1 MGEFELIQRY
11 FARRAAGRAEVVL
24 GIGDDCAL
32 LAGQPGHEWA
42 VTTDLLVEGIHFLP
56 DVDPRALGHKSLAVN
71 LSDLAACGAAPVCFF
86 LSIALPRAEPA
97 WLQAFAEGLF
107 ALADRFGCRLAGG
120 DTTRSP
126 AGVTV
131 NITALGQ
138 VATGAALRRSG
149 ARAGDDVWVSGSL
162 GSAALGLALRRGH
175 LQVGPSDAA
184 LAIERLERPVPRV
197 ELGQRLIGLA
207 TSAIDVSDGL
217 VGDLGHVLEASA
229 VGAEIRWQDIPCGE
243 GLADLDEPLRR
254 RFALA
259 GGDDYELLFTA
270 PADRRPLIE
279 AAGEAAGVPLTRIGA
294 ISAAPGLRVLD
305 RHGQAMDSGGP
316 AFDHF
321 RP

>member
-11 FARRAAGRAEVVL
+11 FARRAPSRPEVVL

-32 LAGQPGHEWA
+32 LAGIASLEWA

-71 LSDLAACGAAPVCFF
+71 LSDLAACGATPVCFF

-97 WLQAFAEGLF
+97 WLEAFADGLF
-107 ALADRFGCRLAGG
+107 RLADPFGCQLAGG
-120 DTTRSP
+120 DTTRST
-126 AGVTV
+126 AGVTI
-131 NITALGQ
+131 NITALGR
-138 VATGAALRRSG
+138 VAAGATLRRSG

-162 GSAALGLALRRGH
+162 GSAALGLALRRGE
-175 LQVGPSDAA
+175 LRTEPSEEAV
-184 LAIERLERPVPRV
+184 AIERLERPTPRV
-197 ELGQRLIGLA
+197 ELGQRLVGLA

-217 VGDLGHVLEASA
+217 VGDLGHVLAASA
-229 VGAEIRWQDIPCGE
+229 VGADIHWEDVPCGV
-243 GLADLDEPLRR
+243 GLAGLNESTRR

-270 PADRRPLIE
+270 PAGRRSAIE
-279 AAGEAAGVPLTRIGA
+279 AAGAAAGVPVTRIGA

-305 RHGQAMDSGGP
+305 RHGEAMDSGGP

>member
-11 FARRAAGRAEVVL
+11 FARRTPNRPEVVL

-32 LAGQPGHEWA
+32 LAGRAGFEWA

-56 DVDPRALGHKSLAVN
+56 DVDPRSLGHKSLAVN

-86 LSIALPRAEPA
+86 LSIAVPRAEPA
-97 WLQAFAEGLF
+97 WLEAFADGLF
-107 ALADRFGCRLAGG
+107 RLADSFGCQLAGG

-126 AGVTV
+126 TGVTI

-138 VATGAALRRSG
+138 VAPGAALRRSG
-149 ARAGDDVWVSGSL
+149 AQAGDDVWVSGSL
-162 GSAALGLALRRGH
+162 GSAALGLALRRNQIQDG
-175 LQVGPSDAA
+175 LSEAA
-184 LAIERLERPVPRV
+184 VAIERLERPVPRI
-197 ELGQRLIGLA
+197 ELGRRLIGLA

-217 VGDLGHVLEASA
+217 VGDLGHILAASA
-229 VGAEIRWQDIPCGE
+229 VGADIRWEDIPCGV
-243 GLADLDEPLRR
+243 GLAGLDESSRR

-270 PADRRPLIE
+270 PAARRPEIE
-279 AAGEAAGVPLTRIGA
+279 AAGAATGVPVTRIGA

-305 RHGQAMDSGGP
+305 RHGEAMDSGGP

-321 RP
+321 GP

>member
-11 FARRAAGRAEVVL
+11 FTRRAPGRPEVVL

-32 LAGQPGHEWA
+32 LAGRAGHEWA

-71 LSDLAACGAAPVCFF
+71 LSDLAACGATPVCFF

-97 WLQAFAEGLF
+97 WLEPFAQGLHE
-107 ALADRFGCRLAGG
+107 LADRFACQLAGG

-138 VATGAALRRSG
+138 VPAGAALRRSG
-149 ARAGDDVWVSGSL
+149 ARVGDEIWVSGSL
-162 GSAALGLALRRGH
+162 GSAALGLALRRGQ
-175 LQVGPSDAA
+175 LRGGPGEAA
-184 LAIERLERPVPRV
+184 AAIERLECPTPRV
-197 ELGQRLIGLA
+197 ELGQRLIGVA
-207 TSAIDVSDGL
+207 TSAIDLSDGL
-217 VGDLGHVLEASA
+217 VGDLGHVLEASG
-229 VGAEIRWQDIPCGE
+229 VGAEIRWEDIPCGA
-243 GLADLDEPLRR
+243 GLADLDEPIRR
-254 RFALA
+254 RLALA

-270 PADRRPLIE
+270 PAASRPMIE
-279 AAGEAAGVPLTRIGA
+279 AAGTALAVPVTRIGA
-294 ISAAPGLRVLD
+294 VSAAPGLRVFD
-305 RHGQAMDSGGP
+305 RHGEAMDSGGR